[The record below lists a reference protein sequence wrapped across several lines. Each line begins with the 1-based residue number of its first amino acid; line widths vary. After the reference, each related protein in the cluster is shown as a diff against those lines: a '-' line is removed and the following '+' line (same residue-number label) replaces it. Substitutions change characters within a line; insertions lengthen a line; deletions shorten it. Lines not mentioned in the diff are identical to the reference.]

1 MLPVINVGDIVR
13 RIEFLGQPEAF
24 VIVIEKEELTPGF
37 FKYTVMNPD
46 GTIDTY
52 TDAVVRKIK

>member
-1 MLPVINVGDIVR
+1 MDVINVGDIVR
-13 RIEFLGQPEAF
+13 RIEFQGAAEAF
-24 VIVIEKEELTPGF
+24 VVVIEKEELHPGF
-37 FKYTVMNPD
+37 FKYTVLQPD